1 MIRQSPAKIFLADQR
16 AMNETRSFRSFQL
29 LDSKTGYD
37 PGKQHFGELVS
48 FNDTLLAP
56 GQSLQ
61 VSPAHAGTLI
71 LLPLYGAVEW
81 KTECSEPLLL
91 AASQVLN
98 IQVQDGKTFH
108 LKNPFKDTVV
118 NYLDIRLDN
127 QSDAK
132 TDHTL
137 VEMDLNTFMNVMVQ
151 VLAGD
156 QLSGEYWRIS
166 LGKFS
171 GRGETVYER
180 RDPENGIFVF
190 VIEGAFEVEGR
201 LLHSRDGL
209 ALWDTDTAEIEA
221 LSNDA
226 ILLILENRF

>member
-16 AMNETRSFRSFQL
+16 IMNETRSFRSFQ
-29 LDSKTGYD
+29 SIGNEPGID
-37 PGKQHFGELVS
+37 PGKPCFGDLVS
-48 FNDTLLAP
+48 FNDILLAP

-61 VSPAHAGTLI
+61 VAPPQDGTLI

-81 KTECSEPLLL
+81 KTEGSGPQLL

-98 IQVQDGKTFH
+98 GRVKKEEKYL
-108 LKNPFKDTVV
+108 LKNPLNDTVV
-118 NYLDIRLDN
+118 NYLDIRLAIQPD
-127 QSDAK
+127 SG
-132 TDHTL
+132 TDFKL
-137 VEMDLNTFMNVMVQ
+137 AEMDLNTFMNVLVQ
-151 VLAGD
+151 VLAGG
-156 QLSGEYWRIS
+156 QLSGENWRIS

-209 ALWDTDTAEIEA
+209 ALWNTDSADIEA

-226 ILLILENRF
+226 LLLILENRF